1 MEEDEEVEKGDLAGA
16 PASPLRPPPSPPGRS
31 IQPPSPTTRPTTSAT
46 LLIIH
51 SHPKSPRLIIFV
63 IAKEKS
69 RKLRNN
75 VQLYRRER
83 NGNACVCASV
93 CVRACVY
100 LTYPRN
106 AIFLLFFF
114 FSVLGETY

>member
-31 IQPPSPTTRPTTSAT
+31 IQPPSPTTRPTTPAT

-69 RKLRNN
+69 RKLRDN
-75 VQLYRRER
+75 VQLYARGERER
-83 NGNACVCASV
+83 NACVCASICNA
-93 CVRACVY
+93 CVRMSH
-100 LTYPRN
+100 
-106 AIFLLFFF
+106 I
-114 FSVLGETY
+114 S

>member
-16 PASPLRPPPSPPGRS
+16 PASPLGHPLSLPPRPDRYNPRLP
-31 IQPPSPTTRPTTSAT
+31 TRPTTPAT

-69 RKLRNN
+69 RKPRD
-75 VQLYRRER
+75 
-83 NGNACVCASV
+83 NAYST
-93 CVRACVY
+93 RAD
-100 LTYPRN
+100 
-106 AIFLLFFF
+106 
-114 FSVLGETY
+114 G